1 MKMENK
7 IKFNEKDFENL
18 INNIGNTLE
27 NMCVNEIKPKQK
39 LTKEDI
45 IIKTE
50 NLIGEVLRLL
60 ETRLN
65 TKINSVEIINGDYVD
80 TNGIEKEGTRVI
92 INDNISNGDL
102 DEVVFD
108 NDTGNDE
115 FIFNLDGLIDGEY
128 VNVQSESKKPIT
140 KILSLMDEAEE

>member
-65 TKINSVEIINGDYVD
+65 TKIKQKSFKFKIPHGVC
-80 TNGIEKEGTRVI
+80 
-92 INDNISNGDL
+92 
-102 DEVVFD
+102 VFE
-108 NDTGNDE
+108 N
-115 FIFNLDGLIDGEY
+115 
-128 VNVQSESKKPIT
+128 
-140 KILSLMDEAEE
+140 